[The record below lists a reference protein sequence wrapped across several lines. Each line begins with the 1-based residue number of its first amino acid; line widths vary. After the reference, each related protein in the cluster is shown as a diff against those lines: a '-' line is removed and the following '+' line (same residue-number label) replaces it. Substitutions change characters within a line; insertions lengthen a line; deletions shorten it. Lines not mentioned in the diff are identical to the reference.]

1 MSFFTSSREKRLWLW
16 ATVVVVI
23 IYSTLGL
30 ARQAVMLFRG
40 TNLLRVVVAA
50 VLLGAAAL
58 IVARMVRG
66 GAGWR
71 ELLVVGASGLVY
83 LLILWWME
91 RPEERLHLLEYGVVA
106 ALIYWALVERRENG
120 RSLPMSPA
128 WMAIL
133 ITAALGWIDEGIQE
147 LLPTRVYDLRDV
159 AFNAAAGVLAVGTI
173 VLIERVRGR
182 PAGVDR

>member
-1 MSFFTSSREKRLWLW
+1 MSLFTSPREKRLWLW
-16 ATVVVVI
+16 AAAVVVV

-50 VLLGAAAL
+50 VLLGAAAV
-58 IVARMVRG
+58 IVARMVRR

-71 ELLVVGASGLVY
+71 ELLVAGASGLIY
-83 LLILWWME
+83 LAILWWME

-106 ALIYWALVERRENG
+106 ALVYFALVERRENG
-120 RSLPMSPA
+120 RSLPTSPA
-128 WMAIL
+128 LMAIL

-147 LLPTRVYDLRDV
+147 LLPSRVYDLRDV

-173 VLIERVRGR
+173 VLLERVRGG
-182 PAGVDR
+182 ATSTDG